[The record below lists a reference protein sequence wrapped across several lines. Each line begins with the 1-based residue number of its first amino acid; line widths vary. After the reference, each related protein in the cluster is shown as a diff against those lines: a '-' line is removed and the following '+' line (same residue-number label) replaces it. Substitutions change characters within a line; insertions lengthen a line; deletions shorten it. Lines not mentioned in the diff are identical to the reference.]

1 MAHTKYTPN
10 EYEQMLIAASWITAD
25 SLDSEYQEYLASTVD
40 LQRRFDEFEPM
51 TYAAWESMREQWNQL
66 DAAYK
71 TEVQPHYDSHPDG
84 NIPWQVRDREK
95 QLLRDMDWIE
105 TSLGY

>member
-1 MAHTKYTPN
+1 MTHTNYTPN
-10 EYEQMLIAASWITAD
+10 EYEQMLIAAGWITAE
-25 SLDSEYQEYLASTVD
+25 SLDSEYQKYLASTVD

-51 TYAAWESMREQWNQL
+51 DYSAWKSMHEQWNQL

-71 TEVQPHYDSHPDG
+71 TEVQPHYDRHYDG

-105 TSLGY
+105 TNLGY